1 MMPTNRGGQNAVLI
15 KILYVHP
22 ILPKSLDFFFFFSF
36 RPCETI
42 EVFCSE
48 EPIISLGIRGV
59 GNPPNCSGQTK
70 IAFPEVNNL
79 SHISL

>member
-22 ILPKSLDFFFFFSF
+22 ILSKSLDFFFFPF

-48 EPIISLGIRGV
+48 E
-59 GNPPNCSGQTK
+59 
-70 IAFPEVNNL
+70 
-79 SHISL
+79 